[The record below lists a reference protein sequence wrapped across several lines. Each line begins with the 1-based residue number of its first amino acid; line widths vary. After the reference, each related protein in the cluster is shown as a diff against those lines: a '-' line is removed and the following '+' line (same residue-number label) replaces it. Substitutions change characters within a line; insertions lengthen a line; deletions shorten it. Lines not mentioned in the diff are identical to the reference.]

1 MRALQELF
9 SSDVGLMSVVV
20 LTITLGMG
28 VYYIRFFIK
37 HARENPP
44 ADRG

>member
-20 LTITLGMG
+20 LAITLGMG
-28 VYYIRFFIK
+28 VFCIRFFTQ
-37 HARENPP
+37 HAKDKPP
-44 ADRG
+44 GHGR

>member
-9 SSDVGLMSVVV
+9 SSDVGLMSVAV
-20 LTITLGMG
+20 LAITLGMG

-37 HARENPP
+37 HAREKAPGEP
-44 ADRG
+44 R